1 MLSTK
6 SSPQVPGSMERATR
20 VRYRVVALT
29 VALAMV
35 TYLDRVCISK
45 LAPDIMRD
53 LGLSK
58 IQMGY
63 VFSSFTL
70 AYAFF
75 EIPTAWWADRE
86 GTHRVLTRIVLWW
99 SSFTIATAAAYNYAT
114 LLVLRFLF
122 GAGEAGAWPCV
133 ARTFSRW
140 IPARERGTIQGIFF
154 AGAHLAGG
162 LTPLVV
168 VALQPYLPW
177 RAIFVCFGL
186 VGFLWAAAWHA
197 WFRNDPAEHPA
208 VNQAELALIVAERP
222 PDSGHVSGWAYWG
235 RLLRDPSIVALC
247 VMYASNAAMS
257 YFCITWLPTFLQ
269 ERHGFDATR
278 LGFFAGLPL
287 LVSVPSDLFG
297 GVVTDKLAARYGF
310 RIGRCGLGATA
321 YLISAVALFVAAS
334 SATPVVAAVLIAL
347 ATASAMFTLGAAWAI
362 CIEIGRNHAGVVGA
376 TMNTAGQIASLLCPL
391 IVAYSVEW
399 YGSWNF
405 PLYLLA
411 ALFLVGAVCWLIIDP
426 QRPVFE
432 PASD

>member
-1 MLSTK
+1 MDRPT
-6 SSPQVPGSMERATR
+6 RA
-20 VRYRVVALT
+20 RYRLVALT

-86 GTHRVLTRIVLWW
+86 GTRRVLTRIVIWW

-114 LLVLRFLF
+114 LLVVRFLF

-186 VGFLWAAAWHA
+186 VGFVWAAAWHV
-197 WFRNDPAEHPA
+197 WFRNDPSEHA
-208 VNQAELALIVAERP
+208 GVNAAELALIVAERP
-222 PDSGHVSGWAYWG
+222 PDSPHVAGWAYWG
-235 RLLRDPSIVALC
+235 RLMRDPSIAALC
-247 VMYASNAAMS
+247 VMYASNSSMS
-257 YFCITWLPTFLQ
+257 YFCITWLPTYLH
-269 ERHGFDATR
+269 ERHGFDATT

-310 RIGRCGLGATA
+310 RIGRCGLGAVA
-321 YLISAVALFVAAS
+321 YLISAVALFVAAGS
-334 SATPVVAAVLIAL
+334 PTPVVAAIMIAV
-347 ATASAMFTLGAAWAI
+347 ATASAMFTLGAAWSI

-376 TMNTAGQIASLLCPL
+376 TMNTAGQIAALLCPL

-405 PLYLLA
+405 PIYLLA
-411 ALFLVGAVCWLIIDP
+411 GLFLVGAGCWLIIDP
-426 QRPVFE
+426 RRPVFDTAE
-432 PASD
+432 E